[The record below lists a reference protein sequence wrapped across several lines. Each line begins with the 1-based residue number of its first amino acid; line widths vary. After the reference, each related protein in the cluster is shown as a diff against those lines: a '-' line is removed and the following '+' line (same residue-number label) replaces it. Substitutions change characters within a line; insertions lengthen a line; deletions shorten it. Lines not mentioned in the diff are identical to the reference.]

1 MSANITI
8 TRKKNMYGFLRSM
21 NIKLNGVDC
30 GYLKSGKS
38 ISFEKETGQYE
49 LIVQVEVYK
58 SSPYIINLKENDSQE
73 IIVSNSQKSDTM
85 LFVFMIGLI
94 GTMVFDLIGFKI
106 PYLNFFR
113 YAILSLPIIQILY
126 FFTIK
131 KGQFFSIHENKL

>member
-38 ISFEKETGQYE
+38 ISFEKETGQHE
-49 LIVQVEVYK
+49 LIVQVEVFK
-58 SSPYIINLKENDSQE
+58 SAPYIINLKDNEARE
-73 IIVSNSQKSDTM
+73 IIVSNSQKSDTLLFIFM
-85 LFVFMIGLI
+85 LGLF
-94 GTMVFDLIGFKI
+94 GMLVFDLIGFKI

-113 YAILSLPIIQILY
+113 YAILSLPLLQILY
-126 FFTIK
+126 FFTLK
-131 KGQFFSIHENKL
+131 KGQFFSISENVL